1 MNWGRK
7 CSQNQV
13 VDTLAIRSANDK
25 RKKERKKKN
34 QTKTNNLDL
43 VCWAVGNILQ
53 RL

>member
-25 RKKERKKKN
+25 RKKERKKKQTNKN
-34 QTKTNNLDL
+34 QQPRSGLL
-43 VCWAVGNILQ
+43 GSW
-53 RL
+53 